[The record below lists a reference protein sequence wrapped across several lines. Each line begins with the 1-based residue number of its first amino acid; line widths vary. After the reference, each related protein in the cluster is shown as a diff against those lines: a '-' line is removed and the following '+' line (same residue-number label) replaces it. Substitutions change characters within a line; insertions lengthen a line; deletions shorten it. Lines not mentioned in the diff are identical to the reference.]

1 MGIKDY
7 KKFWEDLENNHTLI
21 QNELQVSNG
30 LKSILQNIKIKNLLG
45 MIPALNQIIKKR

>member
-30 LKSILQNIKIKNLLG
+30 LKSILQNIKIKKIYLV
-45 MIPALNQIIKKR
+45 